1 MIKFDFKTYVNNY
14 FSSEELTDI
23 LNKKKDVIN
32 KFSSS
37 NMIGWTRELDQETI
51 AEIKKTGSYI
61 KNNFDL
67 LVVIGIGGSFLGSY
81 AFDKMFRKYF
91 NDDKFEIIYA
101 GTTLSSKY
109 LDELVNYLKD
119 KNFCINVI
127 SKSGTTMETT
137 ITYKILK
144 DVLKRKYD
152 SEELKKHI
160 IITTDKES
168 GKLRQEVN
176 KKGYKSF
183 IIPNDIGGRYSFI
196 TPAHLLPLSINY
208 DIDKIVKGYFHG
220 KRLIDSAY
228 LYAATRYLLFKHG
241 KFVENFSVDEENISY
256 FCEWLKQLFGETE
269 GKNGKGIYPTSTIYT
284 RDLHSLGQFIQD
296 GNKILFETFLR
307 VKDNNNNYIEY
318 DNRNL
323 NEINNVVIDS
333 VIRAHSTGNVP
344 CLEIEM
350 DELNTENIASLI
362 YFFQLAAAFSGYLF
376 EINPFNQPG
385 VEIYKE
391 EVRKSLAN

>member
-14 FSSEELTDI
+14 FSSEELADI
-23 LNKKKDVIN
+23 LNKKKDVIS

-160 IITTDKES
+160 IITTDKKS

-176 KKGYKSF
+176 KKEYKSF

-241 KFVENFSVDEENISY
+241 KFIENFSVDEENISY

-307 VKDNNNNYIEY
+307 VKDNNNYIEY

>member
-14 FSSEELTDI
+14 FSSEELADI
-23 LNKKKDVIN
+23 LNKKKDVIS

-51 AEIKKTGSYI
+51 VEIKKTGSYI

-241 KFVENFSVDEENISY
+241 KFIENFSVDEENISY

-307 VKDNNNNYIEY
+307 VKDNNNYIEY

>member
-23 LNKKKDVIN
+23 LNKKKDVIS

-241 KFVENFSVDEENISY
+241 KFIENFSVDEENISY

-307 VKDNNNNYIEY
+307 VKDNNNYIEY

-344 CLEIEM
+344 CLEIEI

>member
-14 FSSEELTDI
+14 FSSEELADI
-23 LNKKKDVIN
+23 LNKKKDVIS

-37 NMIGWTRELDQETI
+37 NIIGWTRELDQETI

-241 KFVENFSVDEENISY
+241 KFIENFSVDEENISY

-307 VKDNNNNYIEY
+307 VKDNNNYIEY

>member
-176 KKGYKSF
+176 KKEYKSF

-307 VKDNNNNYIEY
+307 VKDNNNYIEY

>member
-14 FSSEELTDI
+14 FSSEELADI
-23 LNKKKDVIN
+23 LNKKKDVIS

-241 KFVENFSVDEENISY
+241 KFIENFSVDEENISY

-307 VKDNNNNYIEY
+307 VKDNNNYIEY

>member
-23 LNKKKDVIN
+23 LNKKKDVIS

-51 AEIKKTGSYI
+51 DEIKKTGSYI

-241 KFVENFSVDEENISY
+241 KFIENFSVDEENISY

-307 VKDNNNNYIEY
+307 VKDNNNYIEY

>member
-23 LNKKKDVIN
+23 LNKKKDVIS

-307 VKDNNNNYIEY
+307 VKDNNNYIEY

>member
-23 LNKKKDVIN
+23 LNKKKDLIS

-241 KFVENFSVDEENISY
+241 KFIENFSVDEENISY

-307 VKDNNNNYIEY
+307 VKDNNNYIEY

>member
-23 LNKKKDVIN
+23 LNKKKDVIS

-241 KFVENFSVDEENISY
+241 KFIENFSVDEENISY

-307 VKDNNNNYIEY
+307 VKDNNNYIEY